1 MRVTRRFGSQRAPR
15 NATVAV
21 ALVLVVV
28 GVLGTFLGL
37 IPAVA
42 GVSGET
48 IGILA
53 YVAATVVM
61 LLGIFLR
68 GL

>member
-1 MRVTRRFGSQRAPR
+1 M
-15 NATVAV
+15 AV
-21 ALVLVVV
+21 AAVLILIGVV
-28 GVLGTFLGL
+28 GTFLNL

-48 IGILA
+48 IGVIA
-53 YVAATVVM
+53 YVAATVLM

>member
-1 MRVTRRFGSQRAPR
+1 M
-15 NATVAV
+15 
-21 ALVLVVV
+21 LVVI

-42 GVSGET
+42 GISGET
-48 IGILA
+48 IGIVA

>member
-1 MRVTRRFGSQRAPR
+1 MARRFGSQRAPR
-15 NATVAV
+15 MATIVVAGV
-21 ALVLVVV
+21 LVLI
-28 GVLGTFLGL
+28 GVLGTFLNL

-48 IGILA
+48 IGVVA
-53 YVAATVVM
+53 YVASALLM
-61 LLGIFLR
+61 LAGIFIR

>member
-1 MRVTRRFGSQRAPR
+1 MTQHAPR
-15 NATVAV
+15 MPTILLAI
-21 ALVLVVV
+21 VLVII
-28 GVLGTFLGL
+28 GVAGTFLHI

-42 GVSGET
+42 GFSGQT
-48 IGILA
+48 IGIVA

-61 LLGIFLR
+61 LFGIFFR

>member
-1 MRVTRRFGSQRAPR
+1 MARFGSNKAPR
-15 NATVAV
+15 GVTLALAAV
-21 ALVLVVV
+21 LVLI
-28 GVLGTFLGL
+28 GILGTFLSL

-48 IGILA
+48 IGIIA
-53 YVAATVVM
+53 YVVAAILVLIGVFT
-61 LLGIFLR
+61 R

>member
-1 MRVTRRFGSQRAPR
+1 MRQQAPR
-15 NATVAV
+15 MITILIAV
-21 ALVLVVV
+21 LLVVI

-42 GVSGET
+42 GISGVT
-48 IGILA
+48 IGVLA
-53 YVAATVVM
+53 YAAASVVM
-61 LLGIFLR
+61 LLGVFIR

>member
-1 MRVTRRFGSQRAPR
+1 MAGRFGNQRAPR
-15 NATVAV
+15 GVTMVV
-21 ALVLVVV
+21 ALVLVGI
-28 GVLGTFLGL
+28 GVLGTILGL
-37 IPAVA
+37 ILAIA

-48 IGILA
+48 IGVVA

-61 LLGIFLR
+61 LLGVFLR